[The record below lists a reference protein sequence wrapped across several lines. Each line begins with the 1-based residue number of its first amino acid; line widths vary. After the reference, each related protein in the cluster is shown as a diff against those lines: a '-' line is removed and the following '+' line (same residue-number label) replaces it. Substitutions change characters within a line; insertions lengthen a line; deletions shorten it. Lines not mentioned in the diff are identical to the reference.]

1 MKVINSIDNYS
12 SKKKSII
19 TIGTFDGIHVGHEKV
34 IRTLV
39 KESLSKN
46 LLANILTFF
55 PHPRMV
61 LNKDSEIKLIDTIKE
76 KEKKLKN
83 LGVNTLIIHP
93 FTKEFSRMS
102 SIEFTRDILIK
113 KLNVYKIILGYDHRF
128 GKNRESSV
136 EDLIQLGVAYN
147 FKVEVIDAKKINSIN
162 ISSTKIRKAIQTGDI
177 DKANLYLGKY
187 FEING
192 KVVKGKGIGK
202 KIGFPTANII
212 IKENYKLIPNKGV
225 YLIKAKIKNRLYYG
239 MMNIGNRPTLNGK
252 NETLEVNIFNFN
264 ENIYGKSLSIFFLNK
279 IRNEIKFDSI
289 EKLSNQLQ
297 KDKDYCKVL
306 INKF

>member
-1 MKVINSIDNYS
+1 MKVINGIDNYS

-61 LNKDSEIKLIDTIKE
+61 LNKDSEIKLIDTLKE

-136 EDLIQLGVAYN
+136 EDLIQLGIAYN

-162 ISSTKIRKAIQTGDI
+162 ISSTKIRKAIQTGDV
-177 DKANLYLGKY
+177 DKANLYLGNY

-192 KVVKGKGIGK
+192 NVVKGKGIGK

-225 YLIKAKIKNRLYYG
+225 YLIKAKIKNRSYYG

-264 ENIYGKSLSIFFLNK
+264 ENIYGKSLSIFFFNK

>member
-1 MKVINSIDNYS
+1 MKVINGIDNYS

-225 YLIKAKIKNRLYYG
+225 YLIKAKIKNRSYYG

>member
-1 MKVINSIDNYS
+1 MKVINGIDNYS

-34 IRTLV
+34 IRILV

-136 EDLIQLGVAYN
+136 EDLIQLGIAYN
-147 FKVEVIDAKKINSIN
+147 FKVEVIDAKKINSIK
-162 ISSTKIRKAIQTGDI
+162 ISSTKIRKAIQTGDV

-192 KVVKGKGIGK
+192 NVVKGKGIGK

>member
-162 ISSTKIRKAIQTGDI
+162 ISSTKIRKAIQTGDV

>member
-1 MKVINSIDNYS
+1 MKVINGIDNYS

-136 EDLIQLGVAYN
+136 EDLIQLGIAYN

-162 ISSTKIRKAIQTGDI
+162 ISSTKIRKAIQTGDVN
-177 DKANLYLGKY
+177 KANLYLGKY

-192 KVVKGKGIGK
+192 NVVKGKGIGK

-225 YLIKAKIKNRLYYG
+225 YLIKAKIKNRSYYG

>member
-61 LNKDSEIKLIDTIKE
+61 LNKDSEIKLIDTLKE

-136 EDLIQLGVAYN
+136 EDLIQLGIAYN

-162 ISSTKIRKAIQTGDI
+162 ISSTKIRKAIQTGDV
-177 DKANLYLGKY
+177 DKANLYLGNY

-192 KVVKGKGIGK
+192 NVVKGKGIGK

-225 YLIKAKIKNRLYYG
+225 YLIKAKIKNRSYYG

>member
-1 MKVINSIDNYS
+1 MKVINGIDNYS

-19 TIGTFDGIHVGHEKV
+19 TIGTFDGIHIGHEKV

-61 LNKDSEIKLIDTIKE
+61 LNKDSEIKLIDTLKE

-136 EDLIQLGVAYN
+136 EDLIQLGIAYN

-162 ISSTKIRKAIQTGDI
+162 ISSTKIRKAIQTGDV

-192 KVVKGKGIGK
+192 NVVKGKGIGK

-225 YLIKAKIKNRLYYG
+225 YLIKAKIKNRSYYG

>member
-1 MKVINSIDNYS
+1 MKVINGIDNYS

-61 LNKDSEIKLIDTIKE
+61 LNKDSEIKLIDTLKE

-136 EDLIQLGVAYN
+136 EDLIQLGIAYN

-162 ISSTKIRKAIQTGDI
+162 ISSTKIRKAIQTGDV
-177 DKANLYLGKY
+177 DKANLYLGNY

-192 KVVKGKGIGK
+192 NVVKGKGIGK

-212 IKENYKLIPNKGV
+212 IK
-225 YLIKAKIKNRLYYG
+225 
-239 MMNIGNRPTLNGK
+239 
-252 NETLEVNIFNFN
+252 
-264 ENIYGKSLSIFFLNK
+264 
-279 IRNEIKFDSI
+279 
-289 EKLSNQLQ
+289 
-297 KDKDYCKVL
+297 
-306 INKF
+306 

>member
-1 MKVINSIDNYS
+1 MKVINGIDNYS

-113 KLNVYKIILGYDHRF
+113 KLNVNKIILGYDHRF

-136 EDLIQLGVAYN
+136 EDLIQLGIAYN

-162 ISSTKIRKAIQTGDI
+162 ISSTKIRKAIQTGDV

-192 KVVKGKGIGK
+192 NVVKGKGIGK

-225 YLIKAKIKNRLYYG
+225 YLIKAKIKNRSYYG

>member
-136 EDLIQLGVAYN
+136 EDLIQLGIAYN

>member
-1 MKVINSIDNYS
+1 MKVINGIDNYS

-136 EDLIQLGVAYN
+136 EDLIQLGIAYN

-162 ISSTKIRKAIQTGDI
+162 ISSTKIRKAIQTGDV
-177 DKANLYLGKY
+177 DKANLYLGNY

-192 KVVKGKGIGK
+192 NVVKGKGIGK

-225 YLIKAKIKNRLYYG
+225 YLIKAKIKNRSYYG

>member
-1 MKVINSIDNYS
+1 MKVINGIDNYS

-19 TIGTFDGIHVGHEKV
+19 TIGTFDGIHIGHEKV

-61 LNKDSEIKLIDTIKE
+61 LNKDSEIKLIDTLKE

-136 EDLIQLGVAYN
+136 EDLIQLGIAYN

-162 ISSTKIRKAIQTGDI
+162 ISSTKIRKAIQTGDV
-177 DKANLYLGKY
+177 DKANLYLGNY

-192 KVVKGKGIGK
+192 NVVKGKGIGK

-225 YLIKAKIKNRLYYG
+225 YLIKAKIKNRSYYG

>member
-1 MKVINSIDNYS
+1 MKVINGIDDYS

-46 LLANILTFF
+46 LMANILTFF

-102 SIEFTRDILIK
+102 SVEFTRDILIK

-136 EDLIQLGVAYN
+136 EDLIELGIAHN

-162 ISSTKIRKAIQTGDI
+162 ISSTKIRKAIQTGDV
-177 DKANLYLGKY
+177 DKANLYLGNY

-192 KVVKGKGIGK
+192 NVVKGKGIGK

-225 YLIKAKIKNRLYYG
+225 YLIKAKIKNRSYYG

-264 ENIYGKSLSIFFLNK
+264 ENIYEKSLSIFFLNK

>member
-1 MKVINSIDNYS
+1 MKVINGIDNYS

-19 TIGTFDGIHVGHEKV
+19 TIGTFDGIHIGHEKV

-61 LNKDSEIKLIDTIKE
+61 LNKDSEIKLIDTLKE

-113 KLNVYKIILGYDHRF
+113 KLNVNKIILGYDHRF

-136 EDLIQLGVAYN
+136 EDLIQLGIAYN

-162 ISSTKIRKAIQTGDI
+162 ISSTKIRKAIQTGDV
-177 DKANLYLGKY
+177 DKANLYLGNY

-192 KVVKGKGIGK
+192 NVVKGKGIGK

-225 YLIKAKIKNRLYYG
+225 YLIKAKIKNRSYYG

>member
-1 MKVINSIDNYS
+1 MKVINGIDNYS

-19 TIGTFDGIHVGHEKV
+19 TIGTFDGIHIGHEKV

-136 EDLIQLGVAYN
+136 EDLIQLGIAYN

-162 ISSTKIRKAIQTGDI
+162 ISSTKIRKAIQTGDV
-177 DKANLYLGKY
+177 DKANLYLGNY

-192 KVVKGKGIGK
+192 NVVKGKGIGK

-225 YLIKAKIKNRLYYG
+225 YLIKAKIKNRSYYG

>member
-1 MKVINSIDNYS
+1 MKVINGIDDYS

-46 LLANILTFF
+46 LMANILTFF

-102 SIEFTRDILIK
+102 SVEFTRDILIK

-136 EDLIQLGVAYN
+136 EDLIELGIAHN

-225 YLIKAKIKNRLYYG
+225 YLIKAKIKNRSYYG

-264 ENIYGKSLSIFFLNK
+264 ENIYEKSLSIFFLNK

>member
-1 MKVINSIDNYS
+1 MKVINGIDNYS

-136 EDLIQLGVAYN
+136 EDLIQLGIAYN

-162 ISSTKIRKAIQTGDI
+162 ISSTKIRKAIQTGDV
-177 DKANLYLGKY
+177 DKANLYLGNY

-192 KVVKGKGIGK
+192 NVVKGKGIGK

-225 YLIKAKIKNRLYYG
+225 YLIKAKIKNRSYYG

-279 IRNEIKFDSI
+279 IKNEIKFDSI

>member
-19 TIGTFDGIHVGHEKV
+19 TIGTFDGIHLGHQK
-34 IRTLV
+34 IIKTLV

-76 KEKKLKN
+76 KEKKLKK
-83 LGVNTLIIHP
+83 LGVNNLIIHP

-102 SIEFTRDILIK
+102 SVEFTRDILIK
-113 KLNVYKIILGYDHRF
+113 RLNVYKIILGYDHRF

-136 EDLIQLGVAYN
+136 EDLIELGIAYN
-147 FKVEVIDAKKINSIN
+147 FKIEVLDAKKINSIN
-162 ISSTKIRKAIQTGDI
+162 ISSTKIRKAIQIGDI
-177 DKANLYLGKY
+177 NKATLYLGRY

-202 KIGFPTANII
+202 KIGFPTANIK
-212 IKENYKLIPNKGV
+212 IKENYKLIPYKGV
-225 YLIKAKIKNRLYYG
+225 YLIKAKIKNESYYG

-264 ENIYGKSLSIFFLNK
+264 ENIYGKSLKVFFLNK

>member
-19 TIGTFDGIHVGHEKV
+19 TIGTFDGIHLGHQK
-34 IRTLV
+34 IIKTLV

-61 LNKDSEIKLIDTIKE
+61 LNKDLKIKLIDTIIE

-93 FTKEFSRMS
+93 FTKEFSKMTS
-102 SIEFTRDILIK
+102 VEFTRDILIK
-113 KLNVYKIILGYDHRF
+113 KLNIYKIILGYDHRF

-136 EDLIQLGVAYN
+136 KDLIELGIDYN
-147 FKVEVIDAKKINSIN
+147 FKVEVLDAKKINSIN

-177 DKANLYLGKY
+177 NKANLYLGRN

-192 KVVKGKGIGK
+192 NVVKGKGIGK

-212 IKENYKLIPNKGV
+212 IKENYKLIPHKGV
-225 YLIKAKIKNRLYYG
+225 YLIKAKIKNKSYYG

-264 ENIYGKSLSIFFLNK
+264 ENIYGKSLAIFFLNK

-297 KDKDYCKVL
+297 KDRDYCKVL

>member
-19 TIGTFDGIHVGHEKV
+19 TIGTFDGIHVGHQK
-34 IRTLV
+34 IIKTLV

-76 KEKKLKN
+76 KEKKLKK
-83 LGVNTLIIHP
+83 LGVNNLIIHP

-102 SIEFTRDILIK
+102 SVEFTRDILIK
-113 KLNVYKIILGYDHRF
+113 RLNVYKIILGYDHRF

-136 EDLIQLGVAYN
+136 EDLIELGIAYN
-147 FKVEVIDAKKINSIN
+147 FKIEVLDAKKINSIN
-162 ISSTKIRKAIQTGDI
+162 ISSTKIRKTIQIGDI
-177 DKANLYLGKY
+177 NKATLYLGRY

-202 KIGFPTANII
+202 KIGFPTANIK

-225 YLIKAKIKNRLYYG
+225 YLIKAKIKNESYYG
-239 MMNIGNRPTLNGK
+239 MMNIGNRPTLNGE

-264 ENIYGKSLSIFFLNK
+264 ENIYGKSLTIFFLNK

-297 KDKDYCKVL
+297 KDRDYCKVL

>member
-1 MKVINSIDNYS
+1 
-12 SKKKSII
+12 
-19 TIGTFDGIHVGHEKV
+19 
-34 IRTLV
+34 
-39 KESLSKN
+39 
-46 LLANILTFF
+46 
-55 PHPRMV
+55 MV
-61 LNKDSEIKLIDTIKE
+61 LNKDSEIKLIDTIRE

-102 SIEFTRDILIK
+102 SVEFTRDILIK

-136 EDLIQLGVAYN
+136 EDLIELGIAYN
-147 FKVEVIDAKKINSIN
+147 FKVEVLDAKKINSIN

-177 DKANLYLGKY
+177 NKATLYLGRC
-187 FEING
+187 FEIKGN
-192 KVVKGKGIGK
+192 VIKGKGIGK

-225 YLIKAKIKNRLYYG
+225 YLIKAKIKNKSYYG

-264 ENIYGKSLSIFFLNK
+264 ENIYGKSLKIFFLNK

-297 KDKDYCKVL
+297 KDRDYCKVL

>member
-1 MKVINSIDNYS
+1 MKVINGIDNYS

-162 ISSTKIRKAIQTGDI
+162 ISSTKIRKAIQTGDVN
-177 DKANLYLGKY
+177 KANLYLGKY

-192 KVVKGKGIGK
+192 NVVKGKGIGK

>member
-19 TIGTFDGIHVGHEKV
+19 TIGTFDGIHVGHQKI

-61 LNKDSEIKLIDTIKE
+61 LNKDSEIKLIDTIRE

-102 SIEFTRDILIK
+102 SVEFTRDILIK

-136 EDLIQLGVAYN
+136 EDLIELGIAYN
-147 FKVEVIDAKKINSIN
+147 FKVEVLDAKKINSIN

-177 DKANLYLGKY
+177 NKATLYLGRC
-187 FEING
+187 FEIKGN
-192 KVVKGKGIGK
+192 VIKGKGIGK

-225 YLIKAKIKNRLYYG
+225 YLIKAKIKNKSYYG

-264 ENIYGKSLSIFFLNK
+264 ENIYGKSLKIFFLNK